1 MKDLKDTVDLMLSDS
16 HKNRLAA
23 EYWQTKIRYDRLRAS
38 DHTPLKEMQ
47 EEIMKKYL
55 DLLRARA
62 EYENVNLHFS
72 SV

>member
-47 EEIMKKYL
+47 EAAMKQYL
-55 DLLRARA
+55 DILRARA
-62 EYENVNLHFS
+62 EYENVNLHYS